1 MHVIGRKKLLQ
12 AVSVHSELAG
22 PLDVWYRI
30 AKKTRWSS
38 LMEIRQVLPSA
49 DAVGR
54 FTVLNIKGNAFRL
67 ITEINYCTGFSG
79 SELQLRH

>member
-1 MHVIGRKKLLQ
+1 
-12 AVSVHSELAG
+12 
-22 PLDVWYRI
+22 
-30 AKKTRWSS
+30 
-38 LMEIRQVLPSA
+38 MEIRQVLPSA